1 MACRT
6 SVPLSADSIDRAHAK
21 AVRCARMI
29 REGSDVFLGAGGC
42 GVHAMQFEFDVA
54 ASMGFLVGC
63 GRPFDRGRLMGC
75 YLRHLA
81 SQTFAPFAIPVRS

>member
-42 GVHAMQFEFDVA
+42 GVHATRFEFDVA
-54 ASMGFLVGC
+54 ASTGFLVGC
-63 GRPFDRGRLMGC
+63 GASVRLRALDGM
-75 YLRHLA
+75 L
-81 SQTFAPFAIPVRS
+81 PP